1 MPTMSIKGQLIQ
13 FAKDQI
19 QQNKLL
25 EKWYGIRPETKEFY
39 SQFGED
45 ASLQT
50 FFSNLEW
57 NKENKASA
65 IPKGFYVDIGCY
77 NPIEISNT
85 FWFFKRGW
93 RGINIDLS
101 SECIAAFNNARP
113 TDINLVA
120 AITNEETVSE
130 IDFFEFGLSSV
141 YNTLDK
147 QSALETE
154 QKQGLVPVKRKIKS
168 MGLNHLFETYLPK
181 GQEISFLSVDAEGHD
196 LEILKSNN
204 WTKYKPKAI
213 VVEIHEP
220 NFHELGKHEVIL
232 FLESKGYVIY
242 SWLNPSVIL
251 VAS

>member
-1 MPTMSIKGQLIQ
+1 MFIKGLVIKFVKNFIQ
-13 FAKDQI
+13 K
-19 QQNKLL
+19 NKLL

-50 FFSNLEW
+50 FFSNQEW
-57 NKENKASA
+57 TKEKKAA
-65 IPKGFYVDIGCY
+65 EIPKGFYVDIGCY

-85 FWFFKRGW
+85 YWFFKRGW
-93 RGINIDLS
+93 KGINVDLS
-101 SECIAAFNNARP
+101 TEAIAAFNNARP
-113 TDINLVA
+113 NDINLVA
-120 AITNEETVSE
+120 AITNSEAVSE

-141 YNTLDK
+141 YNTLDEE
-147 QSALETE
+147 SARQT
-154 QKQGLVPVKRKIKS
+154 QKTQGLTPVKRKIQS
-168 MGLNHLFETYLPK
+168 MGLNHLFEKHLPE

-220 NFHELGKHEVIL
+220 NFHSLGKNEVIQ
-232 FLESKGYVIY
+232 FLEGKGYVIY

-251 VAS
+251 VIN